1 MFAGVMCVIL
11 TITLLYVLNCQDSYR
26 ESFKK
31 EYKELYNKNVDL
43 ELEIDKL
50 KINPFY
56 GHSKLLGFTL
66 EELKE
71 LKHFCD
77 RHRFVIHDIIKSM
90 DTNEERANDA
100 EKIVLKVAKNK
111 YAPRKA
117 IDAYIKK
124 WGVK

>member
-1 MFAGVMCVIL
+1 MFAGIMCVIL
-11 TITLLYVLNCQDSYR
+11 TITLLSVLNSNDSYR
-26 ESFKK
+26 ERFKK

-43 ELEIDKL
+43 ELELDRI

-56 GHSKLLGFTL
+56 GHSKLLGFTF

-117 IDAYIKK
+117 INAYIKK